1 MKTIDLGK
9 ILFDQVDK
17 LREDYPDI
25 NLYSDEDMKV
35 SPEYNYF
42 INAMKEACRQTLEL
56 ATENVLV
63 RKENYFDLSAEE
75 QLSCIEVYLNE
86 ESDIPASGVIADK
99 FSILNTIN

>member
-56 ATENVLV
+56 AAENAKTEMEYNP
-63 RKENYFDLSAEE
+63 ENITFHT
-75 QLSCIEVYLNE
+75 IVY
-86 ESDIPASGVIADK
+86 K
-99 FSILNTIN
+99 QSILNTINQIE